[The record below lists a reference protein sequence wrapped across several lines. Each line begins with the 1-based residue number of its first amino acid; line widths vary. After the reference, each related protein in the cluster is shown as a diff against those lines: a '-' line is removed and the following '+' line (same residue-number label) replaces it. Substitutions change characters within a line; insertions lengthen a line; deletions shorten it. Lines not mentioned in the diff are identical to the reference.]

1 MKRSREKTLFNA
13 WKESLA
19 SVDPEQLFQSVFR
32 QKPVASGVRGW
43 LFWGKA
49 ADRSWEVARTQ
60 KAIRP
65 GDLVFV
71 ISPQPQGKSTVL
83 SEVRNDFGA
92 LRILSDHPIPGSG
105 SLEAGRLLLE
115 FFDGLRRLNASE
127 LNVFLSGGASSLA
140 WLPVPEWN
148 LEDLQKHLEKLYRLP
163 IPIEELNRRRSRLC
177 SLKAGGAANWLSRIA
192 PGVRAQVHVISDVAP
207 FGPEVVGSGP
217 FWNGR
222 TPHEVLADNKIY
234 ARAFAKALPNGE
246 PRLLGA
252 GNLGSWESWIDRL
265 EREIETLEKKRTA
278 TSAPVTLI
286 LAGEPQVE
294 VPHRVSQNARGG
306 RLAQLAGGLALRL
319 APLFHEG
326 RLELLAASSDGVD
339 GRSGGAGVHLDR
351 ARSKLWAR
359 RTEWTRLLAQGVSE
373 FDCGRSWQKIGALIP
388 AEATGTNVQDLVALR
403 WWPKSLRSE

>member
-19 SVDPEQLFQSVFR
+19 SVDPEKLFQPIFR
-32 QKPVASGVRGW
+32 QKAVASGVRGW

-49 ADRSWEVARTQ
+49 ADRSWGVARAQ

-65 GDLVFV
+65 GDPVFV
-71 ISPQPQGKSTVL
+71 ISPQTHGKRSGLPV
-83 SEVRNDFGA
+83 VRHDFGTF
-92 LRILSDHPIPGSG
+92 RILSEHPIPGAG
-105 SLEAGRLLLE
+105 SFNAGRLLLE
-115 FFDGLRRLNASE
+115 FFDGLRRVGARE

-140 WLPVPEWN
+140 WLPVPGWN
-148 LEDLQKHLEKLYRLP
+148 LEDLQRHLEQLYRLP
-163 IPIEELNRRRSRLC
+163 IPIEEMNRRRSRLC

-192 PGVRAQVHVISDVAP
+192 PGVRVHVHVISDVAP

-222 TPHEVLADNKIY
+222 TPHEVLADNSIY
-234 ARAFAKALPNGE
+234 ARAFAKALPSGE
-246 PRLLGA
+246 SRLLGE

-265 EREIETLEKKRTA
+265 EREIETLEKKRVT
-278 TSAPVTLI
+278 TTAPVTLI

-359 RTEWTRLLAQGVSE
+359 RTEWTRLLAEGVSE

-403 WWPKSLRSE
+403 WWPR